1 MSLRNLNINVVPCY
15 PVGDRNTG
23 DIALTKIHTKFPVF
37 EKENRKYI
45 KELFFTLFIE
55 GIQDKSIEIDDEEVF
70 SFGTNYEIKMRL
82 MELSTGRCMDLDKFE
97 TKEKFEKISK
107 KIENIDV
114 FRFTHICFFEDLDL
128 PDDYTEGDFVIE
140 ILVRKLSEF
149 EETEYTVQTLYIL
162 NVEQ

>member
-15 PVGDRNTG
+15 PIGDRNTG
-23 DIALTKIHTKFPVF
+23 DIALTKIHTRFPVV
-37 EKENRKYI
+37 EKENKKYI

-70 SFGTNYEIKMRL
+70 SFDTNYEIKMRL

-128 PDDYTEGDFVIE
+128 PPDYIEGDFVIE
-140 ILVRKLSEF
+140 VLVRKLSET
-149 EETEYTVQTLYIL
+149 EENEYTVQTLYML
-162 NVEQ
+162 SVE